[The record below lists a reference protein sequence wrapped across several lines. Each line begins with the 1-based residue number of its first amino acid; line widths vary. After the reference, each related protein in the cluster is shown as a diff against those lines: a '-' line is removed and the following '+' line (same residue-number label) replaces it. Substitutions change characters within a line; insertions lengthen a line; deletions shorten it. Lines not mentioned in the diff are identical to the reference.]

1 MGQGQLRRLL
11 EGRRVSLWRLG
22 GVASLQPPP
31 EGLIALNSQVHVMN
45 RNWTLNETGSIYLGS
60 DSLDQSSLITYSLNK
75 REGHFSAITWHK
87 TLSDGAALCRMS
99 PKRSGQKLSV
109 REVAG
114 LLLLSPTSL

>member
-1 MGQGQLRRLL
+1 MGQGQLRRLPQ
-11 EGRRVSLWRLG
+11 GRRVSLWRLG
-22 GVASLQPPP
+22 GVASLQSPP
-31 EGLIALNSQVHVMN
+31 EGLTALNSQVRAMN
-45 RNWTLNETGSIYLGS
+45 RNWALNETGSIYLGS

-87 TLSDGAALCRMS
+87 TPSDGAAPCRMS